1 VRLPTEPKGRS
12 VGAEAPSADR
22 SGGDAL
28 LNVHELDVVYH
39 GRGGHL
45 PALREMSFQVHPGE
59 ILGVIGESGC
69 GKSTLSSA
77 IMRLLPPNGE
87 ITRGSIRFGER
98 ELLSLGPEE
107 MRRLRGPEIAM
118 IFQDPL
124 TSLNPTFTIGAQLV
138 DAQRA
143 HAGRAPRRSLRR
155 RAIEMLEQVG
165 IPDASER
172 IGTYPHQFSGGM
184 RQRIMIAMALLLE
197 PKLLIADEP
206 TSALDVTLEAQILE
220 LLRRLRHERGTAI
233 LFISHDLGVV
243 AQLCDRILVMYAG
256 STVELGDVLP
266 TFERPL
272 HPYTQ
277 ALIAAAPTRGR
288 RGEPLATIPGK
299 VPSLSAL
306 PTGCKFAPRCAHAQ
320 DVNLER
326 EPELV
331 EFDGRYV
338 RCNIY
343 DPSSGYVATNEL
355 QSR

>member
-1 VRLPTEPKGRS
+1 MTESRPP
-12 VGAEAPSADR
+12 E
-22 SGGDAL
+22 SGPPL
-28 LNVHELDVVYH
+28 LRVEGLEVVYH
-39 GRGGHL
+39 TREQPL
-45 PALREMSFQVHPGE
+45 VALSDVSFEVRPGE
-59 ILGVIGESGC
+59 ILGVVGESGC
-69 GKSTLSSA
+69 GKSTLSA
-77 IMRLLPPNGE
+77 ALMRLLPPNGE
-87 ITRGSIRFGER
+87 TTAGTIRLGEHDV
-98 ELLSLGPEE
+98 LSLGPEALRE
-107 MRRLRGPEIAM
+107 LRGRDIGM

-124 TSLNPTFTIGAQLV
+124 TSLNPTFSVRTQLI
-138 DAQRA
+138 DAQKA
-143 HAGRAPRRSLRR
+143 HRPHRGRNDEDLRR
-155 RAIEMLEQVG
+155 RAIELLEQVG
-165 IPDASER
+165 IPDPAQR
-172 IGTYPHQFSGGM
+172 IDDYPHQFSGGM

-197 PKLLIADEP
+197 PAVLIADEA

-306 PTGCKFAPRCAHAQ
+306 PTGCKFAPRCAHVQ

-326 EPELV
+326 EPELA